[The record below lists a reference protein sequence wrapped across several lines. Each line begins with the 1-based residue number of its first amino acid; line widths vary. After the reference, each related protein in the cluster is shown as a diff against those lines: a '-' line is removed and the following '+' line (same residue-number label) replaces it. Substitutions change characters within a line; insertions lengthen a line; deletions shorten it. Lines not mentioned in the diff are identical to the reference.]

1 MRYREKTTF
10 YKGETAT
17 PYLFTGKCD
26 LDFNTRINILSLDVD
41 ETKVCVKRPKNVM
54 ENCCFVIDR
63 TALKNSDDWL
73 VTDLGSFE
81 NRGSS
86 ARIFVLKGD
95 KMVDA
100 YACKGTLAERQQLE
114 KGEFLVRNVF
124 ERHKKYTDFQRTS
137 TLIYTC
143 SGRVLSLGMIQY
155 TFTGEEHH
163 VSPHK
168 HPRSGKKFVPTAP
181 STKATLVEEAAG
193 RKGPSRIFDET
204 SMKVGGVL
212 DCELAAELPRNS
224 KQVKNARQRV
234 TSREREDEFASLL
247 ELAKEDVSVRNL
259 QWTPSPRVVFCIDE
273 QIDDIVRDCC
283 SADSTSILSIDTTF
297 NIGNF

>member
-1 MRYREKTTF
+1 MFALHGKKNTF

-26 LDFNTRINILSLDVD
+26 LDFNTRFNILSLDVD
-41 ETKVCVKRPKNVM
+41 EAKVCVKRPKNVM

-63 TALKNSDDWL
+63 TAIKNSDDWL

-86 ARIFVLKGD
+86 ARIFVLKDD

-100 YACKGTLAERQQLE
+100 YACKGTLAERQKLE

-168 HPRSGKKFVPTAP
+168 HP
-181 STKATLVEEAAG
+181 
-193 RKGPSRIFDET
+193 
-204 SMKVGGVL
+204 
-212 DCELAAELPRNS
+212 
-224 KQVKNARQRV
+224 
-234 TSREREDEFASLL
+234 
-247 ELAKEDVSVRNL
+247 SVREKVRTN
-259 QWTPSPRVVFCIDE
+259 SPV
-273 QIDDIVRDCC
+273 
-283 SADSTSILSIDTTF
+283 SKSYGS
-297 NIGNF
+297 